1 MRSGSRRVRGL
12 AAAGVASLI
21 ATTGGSG
28 MEAASPHEV
37 RVRASEAFA
46 PCLSPALDAFARET
60 GVRAALEVRDP
71 DPAAGAD
78 VVVGDDSELTRLLE
92 GGVADLATAF
102 DLGYIPWV
110 FVAPEGSPA
119 DVKAAAAAADRVA
132 VLPGRIGREARAS
145 IGGRVAGDRLRLT
158 RDPAELR
165 RARYALV
172 PRTLA
177 GPGVQR
183 PAGVRPLIAV
193 AAAVADSANA
203 AGARS
208 LLAFLKGARG
218 RAALSSCL
226 ATADEV
232 GERDTTGPAALAAG
246 GPAYATAVVDWWMP
260 RCSLETNAYTDP
272 SAVLGA
278 PDAVFLGVKDHYTGM
293 MSLGQGGYVTVDM
306 GVSAVDG
313 PGPDVRVFQT
323 AGNEPVTLYA
333 ATGPQGPFTLVGL
346 QVSCGHRTDGGV
358 FSGHCDFDLHDAGLT
373 EARYFKIE
381 DGEIYPCLERGT
393 VTEGADIDAI
403 QILNQKP

>member
-1 MRSGSRRVRGL
+1 ME
-12 AAAGVASLI
+12 VAS
-21 ATTGGSG
+21 
-28 MEAASPHEV
+28 PREV

-60 GVRAALEVRDP
+60 GMWATLEVRDP

-92 GGVADLATAF
+92 GGAADLATAF

-110 FVAPEGSPA
+110 FVVPEGSPA
-119 DVKAAAAAADRVA
+119 DVKAAAAGADHVVA
-132 VLPGRIGREARAS
+132 LAGRLGREARAWL
-145 IGGRVAGDRLRLT
+145 GGRPPGDRLRLT

-172 PRTLA
+172 PRSLA
-177 GPGVQR
+177 GPGVR
-183 PAGVRPLIAV
+183 RAVGVRPLVAV
-193 AAAVADSANA
+193 AAMVADSTNA
-203 AGARS
+203 AGARD
-208 LLAFLKGARG
+208 LLAFLKSARG
-218 RAALSSCL
+218 RATLSSCL
-226 ATADEV
+226 STADEV
-232 GERDTTGPAALAAG
+232 GAQDEAGPGAPAAEAA
-246 GPAYATAVVDWWMP
+246 PAYAMFVVDWWMP
-260 RCSLETNAYTDP
+260 RCSLESNAYTDP
-272 SAVLGA
+272 NAVLGP
-278 PDAVFLGVKDHYTGM
+278 PDAVSLSVPDHYTGM

-313 PGPDVRVFQT
+313 PTADVRVFQT
-323 AGNEPVTLYA
+323 TSNEPVTLYA

-346 QVSCGHRTDGGV
+346 QVRCGVRTGGGV
-358 FSGHCDFDLHDAGLT
+358 FSNHCDFDLHGAGLA

-393 VTEGADIDAI
+393 VTEGGDIDAI